1 VIRPPGQ
8 GGLYLGG
15 GPANIFQRLTA
26 NATFTQVDILS
37 GQLKYKLAGML
48 YGSGAPSIFYKDH
61 YNYRSSQSHY
71 SPQEIPHNGA
81 LSNDLLKCGRDYF
94 ILFSNCRFKLKET
107 LPRNIFFIIFL
118 SPSSLFCE
126 EGLLYMDPIG

>member
-1 VIRPPGQ
+1 MLLFSLEYRVIRPPGQ

-48 YGSGAPSIFYKDH
+48 YGSGASSIFLK
-61 YNYRSSQSHY
+61 
-71 SPQEIPHNGA
+71 ITTITGVVKVIIA
-81 LSNDLLKCGRDYF
+81 LKTF
-94 ILFSNCRFKLKET
+94 PTVEP
-107 LPRNIFFIIFL
+107 LPKIAH
-118 SPSSLFCE
+118 
-126 EGLLYMDPIG
+126 